1 MIKIVCNNT
10 DFEYDIKAMV
20 MAFYP
25 YENPEYH
32 IVTEDSFDAGEDTVI
47 RINMQPES
55 INISVYNDKKCESDS
70 QTVEN
75 STKKKYRDDL
85 KRLLYDV
92 LVRFIKV
99 KLRWGTL
106 TGVRPT
112 KLPMKQLLAG
122 SDYETT
128 VEYMKNEY
136 FCTDEK
142 ARLSTTIAEKE
153 IEILDREGF
162 GDGYSIYIGIP
173 FCPTVCTYCSFS
185 SIGLNMIK
193 NPDELMDNYID
204 ALEKECRYVSTVY
217 PDRKLTSI
225 YVGGGTPTA
234 LSVSHMQRLMDIINE
249 CFPVGEV
256 SEFCVEAGRPDSINE
271 EMLMVLKNGGVNRI
285 SVNPQTMKQETL
297 NSIGRAHTVEQTK
310 EAFLL
315 ARKCGFDNINM
326 DLIAGL
332 YGETTEDFAYTLSE
346 LDTLAPDSF
355 TVHSLVVKRASQY
368 RQQKE
373 AFTEEYDNENVTEAM
388 LDMAFEY
395 AKKHD
400 FMPYYMYR
408 QKNKAGLGDGHVLEN
423 VGYSKAGKESVY
435 NIMIMEERQT
445 ILAIGAGAQSK
456 FVKPYNAY
464 KEDMDGLSRNANVKN
479 VYGYIE
485 RIDEMIERKKRW
497 LSECDDK

>member
-1 MIKIVCNNT
+1 MIKILCNKCNY
-10 DFEYDIKAMV
+10 EYEIRAMI

-32 IVTEDSFDAGEDTVI
+32 VGVQDSFDVCDATIIQID
-47 RINMQPES
+47 MQSES
-55 INISVYNDKKCESDS
+55 ISVNVHNNTCSESGFRFFENITER
-70 QTVEN
+70 
-75 STKKKYRDDL
+75 KYRDVL

-92 LVRFIKV
+92 MVRV
-99 KLRWGTL
+99 TRVNLRWGTL

-112 KLPMKQLLAG
+112 KLPMKQLLLG
-122 SDYETT
+122 NDYETA
-128 VEYMKNEY
+128 VEHMKSEY

-142 ARLSTTIAEKE
+142 ARLCTAIAEKE

-185 SIGLNMIK
+185 SIGLNKIK
-193 NPDELMDNYID
+193 NPTELMDSYID

-217 PDRKLTSI
+217 PGRKLTSI

-234 LSVSHMQRLMDIINE
+234 LSVTHMQRLMNIINE
-249 CFPVGEV
+249 CFPVSEV

-271 EMLMVLKNGGVNRI
+271 EMLRILKNAGVDRI
-285 SVNPQTMKQETL
+285 SVNPQTMKQDTL
-297 NSIGRAHTVEQTK
+297 VSIGRAHTVEQTK

-332 YGETTEDFAYTLSE
+332 YGETEEDFAYTLSE
-346 LDTLAPDSF
+346 IEKLNPDSF
-355 TVHSLVVKRASQY
+355 TVHSLVVKRASEY

-373 AFTEEYDNENVTEAM
+373 AFTEEYDNEDVTEAM

-395 AKKHD
+395 AKNHEYI
-400 FMPYYMYR
+400 PYYMYR

-423 VGYSKAGKESVY
+423 VGYSKDGKESVY

-456 FVKPYNAY
+456 YVKPYDPYNG
-464 KEDMDGLSRNANVKN
+464 DMDGFSRNANVKN
-479 VYGYIE
+479 VYEYIE

-497 LSECDDK
+497 LSEQDSN